1 MKYGTKHKGCTII
14 KVLWS
19 RKEKTGSSKKIH
31 ETVCKQEYVENRT
44 SIVKYRKGK
53 YHENLEAKINYH
65 KGRCHELYYKK
76 RRYQENPEIH
86 RKYQKKEVLEISRKE
101 NVTRMS
107 IFFNK

>member
-1 MKYGTKHKGCTII
+1 MIQKRRQA
-14 KVLWS
+14 VQ
-19 RKEKTGSSKKIH
+19 KKIH

-65 KGRCHELYYKK
+65 KGRFHEIYYKK

-86 RKYQKKEVLEISRKE
+86 RKYWKESHLNNTKKI
-101 NVTRMS
+101 
-107 IFFNK
+107 

>member
-14 KVLWS
+14 KLLWS

-65 KGRCHELYYKK
+65 KEGAMKYIIKK
-76 RRYQENPEIH
+76 EGTKKILKFIENIG
-86 RKYQKKEVLEISRKE
+86 KKVTWIIQKKYDVRRLRIS
-101 NVTRMS
+101 
-107 IFFNK
+107 FNK